1 MLVLGSLGEEEVA
14 PWIEAGAC
22 GCVSHDASPDALA
35 ASIVAASKGS
45 ILVLPRA
52 TAAGITR
59 RSERAEDADRRTD
72 ARKRRLS
79 KRELEILRL
88 LGEGKENMA
97 IADTLFIS
105 PSTVKKHVSTI
116 LGKLGARNRVQ
127 AAVRA
132 ARWGLLDR

>member
-1 MLVLGSLGEEEVA
+1 
-14 PWIEAGAC
+14 
-22 GCVSHDASPDALA
+22 
-35 ASIVAASKGS
+35 
-45 ILVLPRA
+45 
-52 TAAGITR
+52 
-59 RSERAEDADRRTD
+59 
-72 ARKRRLS
+72 
-79 KRELEILRL
+79 
-88 LGEGKENMA
+88 MA